1 MLREYETARHDLTS
15 EQYILQQVR
24 QGQSIK
30 TAIYKKKI
38 KTSQMFQVS
47 EAYQQGNRS
56 AGWNTAQKSCGK
68 RCTGKPGRS
77 ICVA

>member
-47 EAYQQGNRS
+47 
-56 AGWNTAQKSCGK
+56 
-68 RCTGKPGRS
+68 
-77 ICVA
+77 